1 MTEQVATTTTPPSMD
16 EQFSVVFN
24 NLNDMAKACKSLQE
38 DLRGLY
44 KVYRVA
50 EKKSRI
56 KPKKVQPKL
65 NVSTSLNKFL
75 GLNGENQL
83 TKAEVMKMIST
94 YIKENNLQLES
105 NKRKFVPNKA
115 LLKLFNMS
123 SPSEMTFVE
132 INKNVSH
139 HLSKLA

>member
-83 TKAEVMKMIST
+83 TKIGRDTSE
-94 YIKENNLQLES
+94 LQ
-105 NKRKFVPNKA
+105 
-115 LLKLFNMS
+115 
-123 SPSEMTFVE
+123 
-132 INKNVSH
+132 SH
-139 HLSKLA
+139 HDLVCRLLLEKKKKKQKYIIKQQKKKNNK